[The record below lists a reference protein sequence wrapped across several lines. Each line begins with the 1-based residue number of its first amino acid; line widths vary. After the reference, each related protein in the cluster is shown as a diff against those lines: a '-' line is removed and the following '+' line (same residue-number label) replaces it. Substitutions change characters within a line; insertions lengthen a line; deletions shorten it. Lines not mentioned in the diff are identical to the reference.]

1 MGRLHWRRELLRGAW
16 DARVEGGE
24 GIVLEIDMYFLYKV
38 QMLITAG
45 LLRRHRATARLATM
59 LNQHLATY
67 QYAWRPRHDLATM
80 SSTGPQQSTVLD
92 NHTQLGAPGTT
103 FEMIAPSVKF
113 HSAAEACVAKAAP
126 V

>member
-1 MGRLHWRRELLRGAW
+1 MAVNASDLKPFSALLPCRTWSTRPKQSASIMGRLHWRRELLRGAW

-67 QYAWRPRHDLATM
+67 QYAWRPRHDLAMM
-80 SSTGPQQSTVLD
+80 SSTGP
-92 NHTQLGAPGTT
+92 
-103 FEMIAPSVKF
+103 
-113 HSAAEACVAKAAP
+113 
-126 V
+126 